1 MMAGYVNGNGA
12 HRDPDENRK
21 VASLDE
27 ARRRAAARAKDTKN
41 KARTSRLG
49 RMTPRDWVVGAVI
62 IAMALGMVWHWFSP
76 LVGATGAT
84 R

>member
-1 MMAGYVNGNGA
+1 MAGYVNGNGA
-12 HRDPDENRK
+12 DKHPDDDGK

-27 ARRRAAARAKDTKN
+27 ARRRVAARAKAEKRQER
-41 KARTSRLG
+41 AIRRGS
-49 RMTPRDWVVGAVI
+49 MTARDWIIGGVI
-62 IAMALGMVWHWFSP
+62 VAMALGMIWHWVSP

>member
-1 MMAGYVNGNGA
+1 MAGHANGRDA
-12 HRDPDENRK
+12 HDDPDRDDK
-21 VASLDE
+21 VASLDA
-27 ARRRAAARAKDTKN
+27 ARRRAALRAKEESRAARA
-41 KARTSRLG
+41 RRYVG
-49 RMTPRDWVVGAVI
+49 MTVRDWIVGAVV

>member
-1 MMAGYVNGNGA
+1 MAGYVNGSGARNGSK
-12 HRDPDENRK
+12 DEGK
-21 VASLDE
+21 VASLED
-27 ARRRAAARAKDTKN
+27 ARRRAAQRAKEEKREARA
-41 KARTSRLG
+41 RRLG
-49 RMTPRDWVVGAVI
+49 TMAVRDWIIGAVI

>member
-1 MMAGYVNGNGA
+1 MMAGYVNGSGA
-12 HRDPDENRK
+12 PKDPQRSAK

-27 ARRRAAARAKDTKN
+27 ARRRAAARAKEDKRE
-41 KARTSRLG
+41 ARASRRG
-49 RMTPRDWVVGAVI
+49 RMTVRDWIIGGVV

-76 LVGATGAT
+76 LVGATGVT